1 MGSPLAVVLEDAGV
15 LSDVCGANDGNLRV
29 LEELLKSPVYSQGNR
44 IMLATDNSVTRRT
57 FEALLN
63 ELRDRVQLG
72 LEPGPDV
79 IRSIYR
85 RMEGPAAD
93 HSQDRHISIPKGLR
107 QVFARSANQARYL
120 ELLTKHD
127 LVIAV
132 GPAGT
137 GKTYLAVADALRA
150 VASRQVR
157 RLIVTRP
164 VVEAGES
171 LGYLPGDL
179 EHKIE
184 PYLRPLYDAM
194 QALMPADV
202 LRRMEQAG
210 TIEVA
215 PLAYMRGRTLA
226 DAYIILDEAQNTT
239 REQMKMFLTRMG
251 ERSRVVI
258 TGDITQV
265 DLPRRRDSGLLHITE
280 LLALFDEIGLIYFDG
295 DDVLRHPLVRKI
307 VRAYEEAMDS
317 VDQPSA

>member
-44 IMLATDNSVTRRT
+44 IMLATDNSVTRKT
-57 FEALLN
+57 FATLLN
-63 ELRDRVQLG
+63 ELRDRAQLG
-72 LEPGPDV
+72 LEPGPEV

-85 RMEGPAAD
+85 RMEEPAAN
-93 HSQDRHISIPKGLR
+93 HNQERHISIPKGLR
-107 QVFARSANQARYL
+107 QVFARSTNQGRYL
-120 ELLTKHD
+120 DLLTKHD

-150 VASRQVR
+150 VASREVR

-265 DLPRRRDSGLLHITE
+265 DLPRRRDSGLLQITQ
-280 LLALFDEIGLIYFDG
+280 LLAPFEEIGLIYFDR

-307 VRAYEEAMDS
+307 VHAYEEAIDS
-317 VDQPSA
+317 VD

>member
-44 IMLATDNSVTRRT
+44 IMLATDNSLTRKT
-57 FEALLN
+57 FATLLN
-63 ELRDRVQLG
+63 ELRDRAQLG
-72 LEPGPDV
+72 LEPGPEV

-85 RMEGPAAD
+85 RMEEPAAN
-93 HSQDRHISIPKGLR
+93 HNQDRHISIPKGLR
-107 QVFARSANQARYL
+107 QVFARSTNQGRYL
-120 ELLTKHD
+120 DLLTKHD

-150 VASRQVR
+150 VASREVR

-265 DLPRRRDSGLLHITE
+265 DLPRRRDSGLLQITQ
-280 LLALFDEIGLIYFDG
+280 LLAPFEEIGLIYFDR

-307 VRAYEEAMDS
+307 VHAYEEAIDS
-317 VDQPSA
+317 VD

>member
-44 IMLATDNSVTRRT
+44 IMLATDNSVTRKT
-57 FEALLN
+57 FATLLN
-63 ELRDRVQLG
+63 ELRDRAQLG
-72 LEPGPDV
+72 LEPGPEV

-85 RMEGPAAD
+85 RMEEPAAN
-93 HSQDRHISIPKGLR
+93 HNQDRHISIPKGLR
-107 QVFARSANQARYL
+107 QVFARSTNQGRYL
-120 ELLTKHD
+120 DLLTKHD

-150 VASRQVR
+150 VASREVR

-265 DLPRRRDSGLLHITE
+265 DLPRRRDSGLLQITQ
-280 LLALFDEIGLIYFDG
+280 LLAPFEEIGLIYFDR

-307 VRAYEEAMDS
+307 VHAYEEAIDS
-317 VDQPSA
+317 VD

>member
-1 MGSPLAVVLEDAGV
+1 MYKRQV

-44 IMLATDNSVTRRT
+44 IMLATDNSVTRKT
-57 FEALLN
+57 FATLLN
-63 ELRDRVQLG
+63 ELRDRAQLG
-72 LEPGPDV
+72 LEPGPEV

-85 RMEGPAAD
+85 RMEEPAAN
-93 HSQDRHISIPKGLR
+93 HNQDRHISIPKGLR
-107 QVFARSANQARYL
+107 QVFARTTNQGRYL
-120 ELLTKHD
+120 DLLTKHD

-150 VASRQVR
+150 VASREVR

-226 DAYIILDEAQNTT
+226 DAYILSLI
-239 REQMKMFLTRMG
+239 
-251 ERSRVVI
+251 
-258 TGDITQV
+258 
-265 DLPRRRDSGLLHITE
+265 HI
-280 LLALFDEIGLIYFDG
+280 
-295 DDVLRHPLVRKI
+295 
-307 VRAYEEAMDS
+307 
-317 VDQPSA
+317 

>member
-44 IMLATDNSVTRRT
+44 IMLATDNFVTRRT
-57 FEALLN
+57 FAALLN
-63 ELRDRVQLG
+63 ELRDRAQLG
-72 LEPGPDV
+72 LEPGPEV
-79 IRSIYR
+79 IRSIHR
-85 RMEGPAAD
+85 RMEEPAANYN
-93 HSQDRHISIPKGLR
+93 QDRHVSIPKGLR
-107 QVFARSANQARYL
+107 QVFARSPNQGRYL
-120 ELLTKHD
+120 DLLTKHD

-150 VASRQVR
+150 VACREVR

-265 DLPRRRDSGLLHITE
+265 DLPRRRDSGLLQITQ
-280 LLALFDEIGLIYFDG
+280 LLAPFEEIGLIYFDR

-307 VRAYEEAMDS
+307 VRAYEEVMDS
-317 VDQPSA
+317 VD